1 MIQSMTGFGKAS
13 KELPNLNIQVEIKS
27 LNSKG
32 IDLGLRMP
40 SVYREKEME
49 LRSEISKIL
58 ERGKVDVSIN
68 IESKTEDAG
77 VKINVPLATTYYNQ
91 LKELAISLNEN
102 DKSLL
107 SEVLRMPDVI
117 KNEKRELDEEEWKH
131 VKETLMIAIKDM
143 QGFRKEEGQSIERDF
158 TKQLNSILDRLAEI
172 EVVDPKRVE
181 NIKSR
186 ISKNLSEYIPV
197 ESIDK
202 NRFEQE
208 LIYYI
213 EKIDINE
220 EKVRLKT
227 HCHYFLTTMKEP
239 ASGRKLNFIAQEI
252 GREINTIGS
261 KANDATIQKLVVLM
275 KDELEKIKEQT
286 NNVL

>member
-1 MIQSMTGFGKAS
+1 MMQSMTGFGKAG
-13 KELPNLNIQVEIKS
+13 KELPNLTVQVEIKS

-32 IDLGLRMP
+32 LDLNMRLP
-40 SVYREKEME
+40 SVYREKELE
-49 LRSEISKIL
+49 LRSEIGKLL
-58 ERGKVDVSIN
+58 ERGKVDVSVN
-68 IESKTEDAG
+68 IEGKTEESA
-77 VKINVPLATTYYNQ
+77 VKINNQ
-91 LKELAISLNEN
+91 LALNYHKQLKDLASILKEEER
-102 DKSLL
+102 SLL
-107 SEVLRMPDVI
+107 GEVLKMPDVV
-117 KNEKRELDEEEWKH
+117 KSERKELDEEEWKLI
-131 VKETLMIAIKDM
+131 KETIYTAIQDLQK
-143 QGFRKEEGQSIERDF
+143 FRMEEGRSIESDF
-158 TKQLNSILDRLAEI
+158 TKQINSILEKLQQI
-172 EVVDPKRVE
+172 EVFDPKRIE
-181 NIKSR
+181 TIKAR
-186 ISKNLSEYIPV
+186 ITKNLSEYIPA
-197 ESIDK
+197 ESVDK

-227 HCHYFLTTMKEP
+227 HCNYFLTTMKEP

-261 KANDATIQKLVVLM
+261 KANDAEIQKVVVLM